1 MKKKNV
7 VLILLILLAASVFI
21 LSGCNKKAEIKEP
34 ATIVVPE
41 SETVVYT
48 DLFVY
53 GTEPEGIAAAVAGGR
68 SKLEV
73 LLVDPREELGGLF
86 TLGALNFLDMN
97 HGKDRT
103 LLTRGIFEEFYNRV
117 GGTAF
122 DLEKAKE
129 VFGDM
134 LGQEE
139 TIQTALGYVIE
150 DVVLEENVLKG
161 VKIRRIDSGEEL
173 TVFSKQFIDASA
185 DADLAAMAGVP
196 YTFAGE
202 DIGEKE
208 RQMGVTLVFTLGN
221 VDWKEVTAYLKS
233 GKEPNTGVTS
243 KAAWGYTELGY
254 SYEPKDPLMR
264 LRGFNAARQDN
275 GEVLINALVIFG
287 VDVLN
292 PESKKEGIERGRQE
306 LEYIL
311 PYVRE
316 NFPGFQNAE
325 LIRTAEELYI
335 RESRHILAE
344 YLLTIDDVLEYNDQW
359 DKVALASYPVDVQPT
374 IAQRWGT
381 IIGNPDRYAISFR
394 SLVPLEIDNL
404 MVVGKASGY
413 TSLAAGSAR
422 VVPIGMA
429 AAEGAGVAAKIA
441 IDNNISPRELS
452 RDEDLVKKL
461 QQELKARGAYLE
473 DINVAKPEAMS
484 HWAYP
489 GVKVVRSL
497 GLLDGGYENNYRL
510 EEKMSKWRYQNL
522 INKVVLKAGVEHP
535 VIEVNDPPS
544 NGEFVMNIAKV
555 IDKNIKDYDQALALL
570 REKGILTMELEP
582 YFQNKDHQG
591 NAAEVTYLVANLYTW
606 LVSK

>member
-1 MKKKNV
+1 MKKRAFFVLIIVMIMSV
-7 VLILLILLAASVFI
+7 VLVF
-21 LSGCNKKAEIKEP
+21 SGCNKREEIKVP
-34 ATIVVPE
+34 AVVEAPD
-41 SETVVYT
+41 TKNIIQT
-48 DLFVY
+48 DLLVY
-53 GTEPEGIAAAVAGGR
+53 GSEPEGIAAAVAGGR
-68 SKLEV
+68 GDLQV

-122 DLEKAKE
+122 DLERAKE

-139 TIQTALGYVIE
+139 TVSTALGYS
-150 DVVLEENVLKG
+150 LEEVLVKDG
-161 VKIRRIDSGEEL
+161 VLQGVIIKETASGNEL
-173 TVFSKQFIDASA
+173 QVNAKQFIDASA

-196 YTFAGE
+196 YTLAGE

-254 SYEPKDPLMR
+254 AYEPVDPLMR
-264 LRGFNAARQDN
+264 LRGFNAARQEN

-287 VDVLN
+287 VDVLD
-292 PESKKEGIERGRQE
+292 PESKKQGIERGKKE
-306 LEYIL
+306 LEHIL
-311 PYVRE
+311 PYVRA
-316 NFPGFQNAE
+316 NFPGFEKAE
-325 LIRTAEELYI
+325 LIRTADELYV

-381 IIGNPDRYAISFR
+381 IIGNPDRYAIPFR

-404 MVVGKASGY
+404 MVAGKASGY

-441 IDNNISPRELS
+441 IENNITPRELS
-452 RDEDLVKKL
+452 KNEVLIKNL
-461 QQELKARGAYLE
+461 QEELKRRGAYLE
-473 DINVAKPEAMS
+473 DINVPKPEAMS

-510 EEKMSKWRYQNL
+510 EEKMSKWRFQNL
-522 INKVVLKAGVEHP
+522 VNKVILKAGVEYP

-544 NGEFVMNIAKV
+544 NEEFIINIAKV
-555 IDKNIKDYDQALALL
+555 VDKNVKEYEDGVTILK
-570 REKGILTMELEP
+570 EKGIMTEILEP
-582 YFQNKDHQG
+582 YFQDKNAQG
-591 NAAEVTYLVANLYTW
+591 NAAEVTWLAANLYTF
-606 LVSK
+606 LTSN

>member
-1 MKKKNV
+1 MKKRAFLILTVIMFMV
-7 VLILLILLAASVFI
+7 VLLVF
-21 LSGCNKKAEIKEP
+21 SGCNKREEIKVP
-34 ATIVVPE
+34 AVVEDPD
-41 SETVVYT
+41 TKNIIQT
-48 DLFVY
+48 DLLVY
-53 GTEPEGIAAAVAGGR
+53 GSEPEGIAATVAGGR
-68 SKLEV
+68 GDLQV

-117 GGTAF
+117 GDTAF
-122 DLEKAKE
+122 DLERAKE

-139 TIQTALGYVIE
+139 TVSTALGYI
-150 DVVLEENVLKG
+150 LEEVLVKDG
-161 VKIRRIDSGEEL
+161 VLQGVVVKETASGNEL
-173 TVFSKQFIDASA
+173 QVNAKQFIDASA

-196 YTFAGE
+196 YTLAGE

-254 SYEPKDPLMR
+254 AYEPVDPLMR
-264 LRGFNAARQDN
+264 LRGFNAARQEN
-275 GEVLINALVIFG
+275 GEVLINTLVIFG
-287 VDVLN
+287 VDVLD
-292 PESKKEGIERGRQE
+292 PESKKQGIERGKKE
-306 LEYIL
+306 LEHIL
-311 PYVRE
+311 PYVRA
-316 NFPGFQNAE
+316 NFPGFEKAE
-325 LIRTAEELYI
+325 LIRAADELYV

-381 IIGNPDRYAISFR
+381 IIGNPDRYAIPFR

-404 MVVGKASGY
+404 MVAGKASGY

-441 IDNNISPRELS
+441 IENNITPRELS
-452 RDEDLVKKL
+452 KNEVLIKNL
-461 QQELKARGAYLE
+461 QEELKRRGVYLE
-473 DINVAKPEAMS
+473 DINVPKPEAMS

-510 EEKMSKWRYQNL
+510 EEKMSKWRFQNL
-522 INKVVLKAGVEHP
+522 ANKVILKAGVEYP

-544 NGEFVMNIAKV
+544 NEEFIINIVKV
-555 IDKNIKDYDQALALL
+555 VDKNVKEYEDGITILK
-570 REKGILTMELEP
+570 EKGIMTEILEP
-582 YFQNKDHQG
+582 YFQDKNAQG
-591 NAAEVTYLVANLYTW
+591 NAAEVTWLAANLYTF
-606 LVSK
+606 LTSN

>member
-1 MKKKNV
+1 
-7 VLILLILLAASVFI
+7 
-21 LSGCNKKAEIKEP
+21 
-34 ATIVVPE
+34 
-41 SETVVYT
+41 
-48 DLFVY
+48 
-53 GTEPEGIAAAVAGGR
+53 
-68 SKLEV
+68 
-73 LLVDPREELGGLF
+73 
-86 TLGALNFLDMN
+86 
-97 HGKDRT
+97 
-103 LLTRGIFEEFYNRV
+103 
-117 GGTAF
+117 
-122 DLEKAKE
+122 
-129 VFGDM
+129 
-134 LGQEE
+134 
-139 TIQTALGYVIE
+139 
-150 DVVLEENVLKG
+150 
-161 VKIRRIDSGEEL
+161 
-173 TVFSKQFIDASA
+173 
-185 DADLAAMAGVP
+185 
-196 YTFAGE
+196 
-202 DIGEKE
+202 
-208 RQMGVTLVFTLGN
+208 MGVTLVFTLGN

-292 PESKKEGIERGRQE
+292 PESKKEGIERGLKE
-306 LEYIL
+306 LEHIL

-316 NFPGFQNAE
+316 NFPGFQKAK

-381 IIGNPDRYAISFR
+381 IIGNPDRYAIPFR

-452 RDEDLVKKL
+452 RNEDLVKKL

-510 EEKMSKWRYQNL
+510 EEKMSKWRFQNL
-522 INKVVLKAGVEHP
+522 INKVILKAGVEHP

-555 IDKNIKDYDQALALL
+555 IDRNIKDYDKALALL

-582 YFQNKDHQG
+582 YFQNKSIKVMLQ
-591 NAAEVTYLVANLYTW
+591 
-606 LVSK
+606 K